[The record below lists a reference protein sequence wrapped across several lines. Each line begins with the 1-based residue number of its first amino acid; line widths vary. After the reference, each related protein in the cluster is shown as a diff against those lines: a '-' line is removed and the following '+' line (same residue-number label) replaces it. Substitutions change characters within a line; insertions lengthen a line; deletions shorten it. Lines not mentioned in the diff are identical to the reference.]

1 MGSCYRWSQIHSTV
15 QREAEPCY
23 NLGWHRQATRA
34 TVGKAIEGSFPALLL
49 RDKWRPERW
58 FLKYTRGSQVET
70 EQSLQQEEELQAVT
84 QWQGQGPALSTLSPP
99 LPEGCQ
105 VQLQGLPTPPTKALR
120 VLRTH
125 QLWEPKGLSCSHT
138 YANDASHRWG
148 NGTEIPEG
156 GRRAPNSTGS
166 KLRSMA
172 GGLCRRNLGKCG
184 F

>member
-70 EQSLQQEEELQAVT
+70 EQSLQQEEELRQWPSDRGRDPHCLPSPLHCPRAVKFSSKDFQLHQQRLSGFSELT
-84 QWQGQGPALSTLSPP
+84 SSGSPRDFPALIPMQTTRPTDGVMGLKFQKEAEELLIP
-99 LPEGCQ
+99 Q
-105 VQLQGLPTPPTKALR
+105 V
-120 VLRTH
+120 
-125 QLWEPKGLSCSHT
+125 
-138 YANDASHRWG
+138 
-148 NGTEIPEG
+148 
-156 GRRAPNSTGS
+156 PNSGPW
-166 KLRSMA
+166 RVGYA
-172 GGLCRRNLGKCG
+172 GET
-184 F
+184 